1 MVDNMDVNPPP
12 PTPRNPGPPWG
23 FRFLLWAEQ
32 WWPRWIFRPVLM
44 AGTWVALAFMPAQ
57 RAHSRAYLRVVLGR
71 PPRLIEIWE
80 HFQAFTDFLVLKL
93 RTARGIPIRCH
104 LEPENREAFEAL
116 ARSDRPALFGS
127 FHLGWS
133 DLLGYLLSD
142 WDRPVS
148 VLRTRVG
155 NSDDT
160 RLLGARFGG
169 KVSFLWVNDPANFLF
184 ELKDALQAGQSLAL
198 KCDRLDFSARTEV
211 FEFLGARRVFP
222 FTIYFLAVLFD
233 RPACFCLGLPGAEP
247 DTMRVVASPV
257 FVPDPALDRKANLA
271 AAHAHFQ
278 GVLHQLEAVVRRQPE
293 LWFNFQAL
301 NPVAAGSVA

>member
-1 MVDNMDVNPPP
+1 MNPPP
-12 PTPRNPGPPWG
+12 PAPRNPGPTWG
-23 FRFLLWAEQ
+23 YRFLLWAEL
-32 WWPRWIFRPVLM
+32 WWPRWIFRPMLM

-57 RAHSRAYLRVVLGR
+57 RAHSRAYLTIVLGR
-71 PPRLIEIWE
+71 PPRLTEVWA
-80 HFQAFTDFLVLKL
+80 HFQAFTDFLILKL
-93 RTARGIPIRCH
+93 RAARGVQIQCD
-104 LEPENREAFEAL
+104 LEPENREEFETL
-116 ARSDRPALFGS
+116 ARSDRPALFGT

-160 RLLGARFGG
+160 RMLGERFGG
-169 KVSFLWVNDPANFLF
+169 KVSFLWVNNPDNFMF
-184 ELKDALQAGQSLAL
+184 ELKDALQAGQSLAI

-233 RPACFCLGLPGAEP
+233 RPACFCLGLPGLEP

-257 FVPDPALDRKANLA
+257 FVPDPARSRKENLA

-278 GVLHQLEAVVRRQPE
+278 GVLHQLEAVLRRQPQ
-293 LWFNFQAL
+293 LWFNFQPL
-301 NPVAAGSVA
+301 NPVAAGPAA